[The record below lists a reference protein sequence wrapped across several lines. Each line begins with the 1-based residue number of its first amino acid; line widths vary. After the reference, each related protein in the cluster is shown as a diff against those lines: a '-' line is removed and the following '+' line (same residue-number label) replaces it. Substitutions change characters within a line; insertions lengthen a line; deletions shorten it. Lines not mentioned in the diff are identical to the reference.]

1 MAAPLGVLPT
11 DLTAATTEV
20 KGDIDG
26 GPPRVC
32 CRWVRQRTSLML
44 KEMSKAAPCGVMPA
58 GPSMATNE
66 DVEDVDGGPPGR
78 CYR

>member
-1 MAAPLGVLPT
+1 
-11 DLTAATTEV
+11 
-20 KGDIDG
+20 
-26 GPPRVC
+26 
-32 CRWVRQRTSLML
+32 ML